1 VNAELERWR
10 AKGRAFDYLGF
21 EVFYVMEG
29 SGPHL
34 LLVHGYPFNSFDWV
48 KIWPALTER
57 FTVIAPDMLGM
68 GFSDKPGQYEYSVH
82 DHADMHEALLAH
94 LGVERCRII
103 AHDIGVSVVQEM
115 LTRHDH
121 GEQSAGHCSIQAIAW
136 LNGGLF
142 YEVYRP
148 RPIQK
153 LLSAS
158 PLGDVLALVLSSP
171 LGRPM
176 LQRAVGE
183 MFGPD
188 TKPSAE
194 LHAQFQEVM
203 DYKDGRKV
211 THKVGRFVVDRYHHR
226 NRWVAAMR
234 ATSVPMRM
242 IDGPIDPNSGA
253 HMAQRYREVIPN
265 PDVVMLGEKIGHW
278 PQIEAPDDVLRHFL
292 EFAERS

>member
-1 VNAELERWR
+1 VNSELERWR
-10 AKGRAFDYLGF
+10 AKGSAFDFLGF
-21 EVFYVMEG
+21 EVFYVIEG

-48 KIWPALTER
+48 KIWPPLTER

-68 GFSDKPGQYEYSVH
+68 GFSDKPEQYEYSVH
-82 DHADMHEALLAH
+82 AHADMHEALLAH
-94 LGVERCRII
+94 LGVERCRIL

-121 GEQSAGHCSIQAIAW
+121 GEQSSGHFTIQSIAW

-142 YEVYRP
+142 YEAYRP

-158 PLGDVLALVLSSP
+158 PLGDVFARALSSP
-171 LGRPM
+171 LGGPM

-183 MFGPD
+183 MFGPE

-194 LHAQFQEVM
+194 LRAQFQEIM
-203 DYKDGRKV
+203 DFKDGRKV

-234 ATSVPMRM
+234 TTGVPMRL
-242 IDGPIDPNSGA
+242 INGPLDPNSGA
-253 HMAQRYREVIPN
+253 HMAKRYGEVIPN
-265 PDVVMLGEKIGHW
+265 PDVVILGEKIGHW
-278 PQIEAPDDVLRHFL
+278 PQIEAPDDVVRHFL
-292 EFAERS
+292 AFAEKP